1 MLSLKNTLWIAA
13 LSLAALTSCSD
24 DSTTPAVPV
33 QSRTVRNLPAD
44 PTATPVSTTGTS
56 TTATQP
62 AAATNKYTLYR
73 LSDST
78 VVANSDSA
86 SNRWDIG
93 FRATNIIV
101 NGGAIRSGQGG
112 AYVHSGTF
120 DALTTIPESATFA
133 TDQSA
138 SQLAV
143 PTGSG
148 NGWYNYANTII
159 TPIPG
164 RVLVV
169 RTGDGKYAKVE
180 ILSYYRG
187 APATPSATSVGRYYT
202 FRYVYQPNGSKTLN

>member
-13 LSLAALTSCSD
+13 LSLVALTSCSD

-33 QSRTVRNLPAD
+33 QSRTVRDLAAD
-44 PTATPVSTTGTS
+44 PTTPVSTTGTS

-62 AAATNKYTLYR
+62 VAATNKYTLYR

-78 VVANSDSA
+78 IVANTDSA
-86 SNRWDIG
+86 TTRWDIG

-138 SQLAV
+138 SQLAI

-187 APATPSATSVGRYYT
+187 APATPTATSVSRYYT

>member
-1 MLSLKNTLWIAA
+1 MLSFKNTLWIAA
-13 LSLAALTSCSD
+13 LSLVALTSCSD
-24 DSTTPAVPV
+24 DNTTPAVPV
-33 QSRTVRNLPAD
+33 QSRTVRDLAAD
-44 PTATPVSTTGTS
+44 PTSTTTS
-56 TTATQP
+56 TGQP
-62 AAATNKYTLYR
+62 AGTGKYTLYR

-78 VVANSDSA
+78 IVANTDSA
-86 SNRWDIG
+86 TTRWDIG

-138 SQLAV
+138 SQLAI

-187 APATPSATSVGRYYT
+187 APATPTATSVSRYYT

>member
-1 MLSLKNTLWIAA
+1 MLSLKNILWIAA
-13 LSLAALTSCSD
+13 LSFVALTSCSSD
-24 DSTTPAVPV
+24 NATPAVPV
-33 QSRTVRNLPAD
+33 QSRTVRDLPGD
-44 PTATPVSTTGTS
+44 PTS
-56 TTATQP
+56 TTTSTGQP
-62 AAATNKYTLYR
+62 AGTGKYTLYR
-73 LSDST
+73 LQDST
-78 VVANSDSA
+78 IVANTDSA
-86 SNRWDIG
+86 TTRWDIG

-138 SQLAV
+138 SQLAI

-187 APATPSATSVGRYYT
+187 APATPTATSVSRYYT

>member
-13 LSLAALTSCSD
+13 LSFVALTSCSD
-24 DSTTPAVPV
+24 DATTPAVSV
-33 QSRTVRNLPAD
+33 QSRTVRDLPGD
-44 PTATPVSTTGTS
+44 PTAPVSTTGTS

-62 AAATNKYTLYR
+62 AAGTGKFTLYR
-73 LSDST
+73 LQDST
-78 VVANSDSA
+78 IVANSDSA
-86 SNRWDIG
+86 TNRWDIG
-93 FRATNIIV
+93 FRATTIIV
-101 NGGAIRSGQGG
+101 NGGAVRTGQGG
-112 AYVHSGTF
+112 AYIHSGTF

-148 NGWYNYANTII
+148 NGWYNYVNTII
-159 TPIPG
+159 SPIPG

-180 ILSYYRG
+180 VLSYYRG
-187 APATPSATSVGRYYT
+187 APATPTATSTGRYYT